1 MSVAILNID
10 ELTSVRRQ
18 LTLRGETYDIVEQ
31 SVGLMLDSLNAI
43 KQADKR
49 RGGKKMDEEEYLN
62 RMLTTLKTIVPEC
75 PEHVLRGLTMV
86 QMIAILN
93 FCNQDPNEQAAQAQA
108 EASESEK
115 AAGETNQ
122 VVEVGKA

>member
-1 MSVAILNID
+1 MTVAILNID
-10 ELTSVRRQ
+10 ELITVKRQ

-31 SVGLMLDSLNAI
+31 SVGLMLDSINAI

-49 RGGKKMDEEEYLN
+49 RGGKKMDEEEYLG
-62 RMLTTLKTIVPEC
+62 RMLKTLQTIIPEC
-75 PEHVLRGLTMV
+75 PEHVLRGLTVGQMV
-86 QMIAILN
+86 AILN
-93 FCNQDPNEQAAQAQA
+93 FCNEDPNKQAAEAQA
-108 EASESEK
+108 EATEAEK

>member
-10 ELTSVRRQ
+10 ELVTVKRQ

-31 SVGLMLDSLNAI
+31 SVGLMLDSINAI

-49 RGGKKMDEEEYLN
+49 RGGKKMDEAESLE
-62 RMLTTLKTIVPEC
+62 RMLKTLQTLVPEC

-93 FCNQDPNEQAAQAQA
+93 FCNQDPNRQAEEAQA
-108 EASESEK
+108 EASEAER